1 MPLWIFVHRL
11 LCKCWLSSLLAEFL
25 GVAFLGNTGAVHL
38 TALKKPPNFSTV
50 VVAFAFLPAAYQ
62 SAFGLLPPL
71 PTLGIVIKKDLV
83 ILVSVQ
89 GHHGFICVW
98 LLIAP
103 DVDRDFLCPF
113 TSAYL
118 LWPNLQIFYPFL
130 SFFISPFHYFKV
142 FFNISVFVFIYLAVP
157 GLSCGTRDLVPHPGM
172 EPVSRVWAEGVLTA
186 GPPGEASGSRF
197 MASFLFASSRL
208 WSHVS
213 TSLNY
218 FG

>member
-1 MPLWIFVHRL
+1 MRPILASLAHVGVWDSSRASCGSEIHPVPCWTTAPHCVFISHLAFPSSGPFQVMPLWIFVHRL

-83 ILVSVQ
+83 ILVNVQ

-142 FFNISVFVFIYLAVP
+142 FLA
-157 GLSCGTRDLVPHPGM
+157 
-172 EPVSRVWAEGVLTA
+172 
-186 GPPGEASGSRF
+186 
-197 MASFLFASSRL
+197 
-208 WSHVS
+208 
-213 TSLNY
+213 
-218 FG
+218 